1 LRGLSVLE
9 SIRLVTGMPSATV
22 WVGTLSATTLVPL
35 FRASAR
41 AFRPA
46 KIALFLGADFAP
58 SGTDYWSIT
67 VEKSPNQ
74 LASMAQIVTPRTTI
88 ASGLRGSIW
97 TTLLDSAGMLRE
109 QTLAVRFTK
118 VASAANLTGVALSY
132 VLEVR

>member
-1 LRGLSVLE
+1 
-9 SIRLVTGMPSATV
+9 
-22 WVGTLSATTLVPL
+22 L
-35 FRASAR
+35 FV
-41 AFRPA
+41 
-46 KIALFLGADFAP
+46 GADFAP

-88 ASGLRGSIW
+88 ASGLRGGIW